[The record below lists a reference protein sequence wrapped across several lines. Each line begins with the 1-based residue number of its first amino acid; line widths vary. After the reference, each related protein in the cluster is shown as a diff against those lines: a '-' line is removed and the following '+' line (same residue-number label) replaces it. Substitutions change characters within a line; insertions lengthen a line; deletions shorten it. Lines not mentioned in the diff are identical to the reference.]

1 MYSLLN
7 SNYFKKRDEIIIS
20 ISEHHAN
27 LVSWQYLAK
36 KLDLNLKFI
45 NLNDDFT
52 LDLEDLKSKLS
63 SKTKL
68 VALNHISNTLGII
81 NNIKKINKIV
91 KNNNKNTLFLVDA
104 SQSAPH
110 IKIDFKDLN
119 IDFLCFTAHKMLGPT
134 GLGILVAK
142 QELLEKLEPC
152 RFGGDMIKDV
162 NVKRSLWNDLP
173 NKFEAGTP
181 HIAGAFGLSSAIDYL
196 EEIGLKNI
204 HKYDQKLL
212 DYALDLLEDSKI
224 ELYNFRDKNT
234 KNRSPIIL
242 FGMDNMDCRT
252 LSALLDESENIAT
265 RAGVHCAQPI
275 INKINKQGVSR
286 ASFYLYNTTKE
297 IDLFV
302 NTLKKISKI

>member
-1 MYSLLN
+1 
-7 SNYFKKRDEIIIS
+7 
-20 ISEHHAN
+20 
-27 LVSWQYLAK
+27 
-36 KLDLNLKFI
+36 
-45 NLNDDFT
+45 
-52 LDLEDLKSKLS
+52 
-63 SKTKL
+63 
-68 VALNHISNTLGII
+68 
-81 NNIKKINKIV
+81 
-91 KNNNKNTLFLVDA
+91 
-104 SQSAPH
+104 
-110 IKIDFKDLN
+110 
-119 IDFLCFTAHKMLGPT
+119 MLGPT